1 HLPLFQISSRN
12 APFDDSSWQGYDQ
25 GNLTQTRCPHYKY
38 MPNYSV
44 RIAGDN
50 LIYSAAHF
58 ILLPGGICE
67 PLHGHNFRVAVELS
81 GPLDEVD
88 CVIDFLAL
96 LQIMK
101 SIVAELDHAVLLPT
115 RHPVIQVLAGEDEV
129 EVRFGPRRWVF
140 PRAECRL
147 LPVVSTTAERM
158 ANYLAQ
164 RLLEILAARGLAR
177 PPCVRIELEE
187 SPGCSVIFETPP

>member
-1 HLPLFQISSRN
+1 
-12 APFDDSSWQGYDQ
+12 
-25 GNLTQTRCPHYKY
+25 
-38 MPNYSV
+38 MPDYSV

-58 ILLPGGICE
+58 IMLPGGICE
-67 PLHGHNFRVAVELS
+67 PLHGHNYRVAVELS
-81 GPLDEVD
+81 GPLDKID
-88 CVIDFLAL
+88 CVIDFLSL

-101 SIVAELDHAVLLPT
+101 SILAGLDHAVLLPT
-115 RHPVIQVLAGEDEV
+115 RHAEIQVSAGEDEV

-147 LPVVSTTAERM
+147 LPIASTTVERM

-164 RLLEILAARGLAR
+164 QLLETLTARGFSR
-177 PPCVRIELEE
+177 PQRVRIELEE
-187 SPGCSVIFETPP
+187 SPGCWAACEISPD